1 MLCHG
6 GVTDVLVAAGSWD
19 ADRLWI
25 ALLPPF
31 IGFMGDLI
39 TEAFSPSFYI
49 LMN

>member
-6 GVTDVLVAAGSWD
+6 GVTGVFVAAGSWD

-25 ALLPPF
+25 ASLPPF
-31 IGFMGDLI
+31 IGFRGDFI
-39 TEAFSPSFYI
+39 TEAFSPPFYI